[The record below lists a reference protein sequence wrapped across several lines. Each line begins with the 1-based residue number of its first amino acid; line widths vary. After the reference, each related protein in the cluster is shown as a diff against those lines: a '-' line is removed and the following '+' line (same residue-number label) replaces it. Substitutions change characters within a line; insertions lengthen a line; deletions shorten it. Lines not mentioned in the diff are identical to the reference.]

1 LNISPH
7 YIFLFTTLI
16 AGFNYSISKILM
28 PQYISPSAIIVV
40 RSISAVLFFS
50 LLYLFSTKQK
60 VNQRDFWR
68 LVLAAFLGIAAN
80 QLLFMEGL
88 NKTSPINAS
97 LMMTSAPVLVLLTSI
112 WMKKERFTIYK
123 LIGLVCAGMG
133 ALMLLAHSMSIDSH
147 EVMLGDV
154 YILLNAACWAL
165 FLVVIKPII
174 TKYHTTTVMPI
185 LYLLGLMFVL
195 PFGWQD
201 FIHTNF
207 RAFSIEAW
215 LALGFVI
222 VFATWIAY
230 FLNIYGLKHV
240 NPSAAGVYIYLQP
253 VFSTIISITM
263 GKDELNFE
271 KVVFSIF
278 IFVGIYLVGVKTTPR
293 KVV

>member
-1 LNISPH
+1 MNISPH